1 LANKKIS
8 SLDAL
13 TSVATGD
20 ELVIVDKSDTTMA
33 ATGTT
38 KKITQD
44 NLIPD
49 ASATVKGKV
58 ELATDAETLAGT
70 ATTLATTPANL
81 KSMILDEDDM
91 ASDSATKVPSQ
102 QSVKA
107 YVDANATTDVTP
119 KDGWIP
125 VSDTWTYASASTI
138 TVPAGAT
145 AIYKKGDKIKLTQTT
160 VKYFHIESVADT
172 LLTIIV
178 NSDYTLA
185 NEAIT
190 SPHYSHIAN
199 PVGFPSFFNWAGALT
214 GFSNV
219 GTATYRYSISGGVC
233 TIGVFN
239 TGGSSNAT
247 TKALTLPIASAIALR
262 YPIYAINN
270 GTGGHARADF
280 AVSKTLEFFNGITG
294 STWTASGDCAI
305 AILASYPI

>member
-70 ATTLATTPANL
+70 ATTLAITPANL

-107 YVDANATTDVTP
+107 YVDSNGGGFNQGFMNNAKIDVSVASNNLTVALKTLAGENP
-119 KDGWIP
+119 
-125 VSDTWTYASASTI
+125 SASDPVKVRIGNTI
-138 TVPAGAT
+138 HT
-145 AIYKKGDKIKLTQTT
+145 LTSLFQ
-160 VKYFHIESVADT
+160 
-172 LLTIIV
+172 
-178 NSDYTLA
+178 
-185 NEAIT
+185 
-190 SPHYSHIAN
+190 
-199 PVGFPSFFNWAGALT
+199 
-214 GFSNV
+214 
-219 GTATYRYSISGGVC
+219 
-233 TIGVFN
+233 
-239 TGGSSNAT
+239 
-247 TKALTLPIASAIALR
+247 LR
-262 YPIYAINN
+262 
-270 GTGGHARADF
+270 
-280 AVSKTLEFFNGITG
+280 KTLELIGAMQVQQN
-294 STWTASGDCAI
+294 S
-305 AILASYPI
+305 PPKK